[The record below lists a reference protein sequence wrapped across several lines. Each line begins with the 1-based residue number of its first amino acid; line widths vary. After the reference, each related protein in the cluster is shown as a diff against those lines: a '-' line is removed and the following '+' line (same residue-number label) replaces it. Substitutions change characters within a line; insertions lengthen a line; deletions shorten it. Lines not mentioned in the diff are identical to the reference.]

1 MDIQNQLLEKDPV
14 MRIKN
19 SKFSGKADASSGLG
33 TNEQNFRV
41 RERSRFP
48 CNNIFKKYIL
58 KNTVVCLHAKE
69 DFFGDG
75 YWASNANTNKVLIIK
90 N

>member
-48 CNNIFKKYIL
+48 CKINTLPKSGFLWRLLLGLQCKYQ
-58 KNTVVCLHAKE
+58 
-69 DFFGDG
+69 
-75 YWASNANTNKVLIIK
+75 
-90 N
+90 

>member
-48 CNNIFKKYIL
+48 CNNIFKNI
-58 KNTVVCLHAKE
+58 
-69 DFFGDG
+69 F
-75 YWASNANTNKVLIIK
+75 
-90 N
+90 